1 LEENVGACIKRLP
14 MLFALLAALC
24 GAPAAFATTLT
35 VGVYTNAPRV
45 FVSQDGR
52 ATGITIDILR
62 EIAKA
67 EHWTLRFVPCEWA
80 ECMAMLGDGRIDLLP
95 DVVWSQA
102 RAATLEFH
110 RTPVMHSWY
119 QIYSRPG
126 VTINSILDLK
136 DKRVAVLRG
145 SLQESFLA
153 ALLENFGL
161 NTALVPVRSQEEA
174 LRMVDQRRVDAVAT
188 NHDFGDLQAASNNL
202 VSTPVMFLPS
212 RLYYAAAKGRQR
224 EVLAAID
231 RHLALWQ
238 RDRGSVYYDVLQ
250 RWQRPVSP
258 GPIPPA
264 LWWTLAAVI
273 GLLLS
278 SLLVAN
284 WLRRQ
289 VARRTRDLRDSEH
302 KLSTILDSVESLIY
316 IKDSDYRYQYVNGA
330 MCRLLGKPAAEI
342 VGKDDYELFD
352 KPAAQAVHETDR
364 RVIEHG
370 ERLVAEEHKPRLSA
384 DAVFLSTKIPLSRSD
399 GNIYALC
406 GISIDI
412 TERKRVEDSLRLA
425 ATVFQSQ
432 EGMFVLGPGREILDI
447 NSAYAAMTGYTVAEL
462 AGGPIPPL
470 SLGPDGPDFRA
481 TLWEIVERSGKW
493 QGEAWTRRK
502 GGEQYPAWMTLT
514 AVHDPQGAISNHVGT
529 QVDITE
535 RKEAEEKII
544 QLAYFDPLTGLP
556 NRRLLLE
563 RVEHCIASSKDGGKL
578 SALLFLDLDNF
589 KDLND
594 TRGHV
599 VGDQLLLQVAARLLG
614 AARPQ
619 DTVARLGD
627 DEFVIVLDGV
637 GAARDEAMARAG
649 AIAWNILGIVRKPYL
664 IDELVHHATCSIGV
678 VLYGDEAVDIEDLMR
693 RGDLAMYEAKKAGR
707 NTVRLFQP
715 EMVSRVTYRTELE
728 TELRDALRHSEF
740 VLYYQG
746 QVNNGGHIT
755 GAEALLRWRHPQ
767 RGLMTP
773 GNFIPVAETSGLIL
787 PLGRWVLR
795 EACSQLARWAGSPQ
809 TAQLKLAVNVSV
821 RQFLQPDFVAETL
834 ATIADTGA
842 NPERLKLELTES
854 LLIES
859 VEETIGKMCQLKA
872 HGVGFSLDDFGTG
885 YSSLA
890 YLKRLPLDQL
900 KIDRSFVHDVL
911 INPNDASIARS
922 VVALAQ
928 ALGLGTIAEGV
939 ETEAQRAFLAEIGCD
954 TYQGFLFSH
963 PVDADELEGLMAV

>member
-1 LEENVGACIKRLP
+1 
-14 MLFALLAALC
+14 M
-24 GAPAAFATTLT
+24 
-35 VGVYTNAPRV
+35 
-45 FVSQDGR
+45 
-52 ATGITIDILR
+52 
-62 EIAKA
+62 
-67 EHWTLRFVPCEWA
+67 
-80 ECMAMLGDGRIDLLP
+80 
-95 DVVWSQA
+95 
-102 RAATLEFH
+102 
-110 RTPVMHSWY
+110 
-119 QIYSRPG
+119 
-126 VTINSILDLK
+126 
-136 DKRVAVLRG
+136 
-145 SLQESFLA
+145 
-153 ALLENFGL
+153 
-161 NTALVPVRSQEEA
+161 
-174 LRMVDQRRVDAVAT
+174 
-188 NHDFGDLQAASNNL
+188 
-202 VSTPVMFLPS
+202 
-212 RLYYAAAKGRQR
+212 
-224 EVLAAID
+224 
-231 RHLALWQ
+231 
-238 RDRGSVYYDVLQ
+238 
-250 RWQRPVSP
+250 

-264 LWWTLAAVI
+264 LRWTMSGVLA
-273 GLLLS
+273 LLLS
-278 SLLVAN
+278 SLLVAG

-289 VARRTRDLRDSEH
+289 VKSRTRDLHDTEH
-302 KLSTILDSVESLIY
+302 KLSSILDSVESLIY
-316 IKDSDYRYQYVNGA
+316 IKGSDYRYQYVNGA

-342 VGKDDYELFD
+342 VGRDDCELFG
-352 KPAAQAVHETDR
+352 KPSASAVHDIDR
-364 RVIEHG
+364 RVIEGG
-370 ERLVAEEHKPRLSA
+370 ERLVTEEHTSCGSA
-384 DAVFLSTKIPLSRSD
+384 HSVFLSTKIPLSRSD
-399 GNIYALC
+399 GHIYALC
-406 GISIDI
+406 GIATDI

-432 EGMFVLGPGREILDI
+432 EGMFILGPDRRVLDI
-447 NSAYAAMTGYTVAEL
+447 NSAYCAMTGYTVQEL
-462 AGGPIPPL
+462 AGKEIPAL

-481 TLWEIVERSGKW
+481 TLWEIVERNSKW
-493 QGEAWTRRK
+493 QGEIWTRRK
-502 GGEQYPAWMTLT
+502 DGEQYPAWMTLT
-514 AVHDPQGAISNHVGT
+514 AVHDPEGAISNYVGT

-544 QLAYFDPLTGLP
+544 QLAYYDPLTGLP

-563 RVEHCIASSKDGGKL
+563 RVEHCIASSKAGGTL

-627 DEFVIVLDGV
+627 DEFVIVLDGI
-637 GAARDEAMARAG
+637 GADRDDAMARAG
-649 AIAWNILGIVRKPYL
+649 AIALNILGIVRQPYQ
-664 IDELVHHATCSIGV
+664 IDGASHHATCSIGV
-678 VLYGDEAVDIEDLMR
+678 VVYGDEEVDIEDLMR

-715 EMVSRVTYRTELE
+715 EMVSRVTYRTALE
-728 TELRDALRHSEF
+728 TELRHALRHSEF

-746 QVNNGGHIT
+746 QVDNGGHIT

-767 RGLMTP
+767 RGLVSP

-795 EACSQLARWAGSPQ
+795 EACAQLARWAGSSQ
-809 TAQLKLAVNVSV
+809 TAELKLAVNVSV

-834 ATIADTGA
+834 AMIAETGA

-954 TYQGFLFSH
+954 TYQGFLFSR
-963 PVDADELEGLMAV
+963 PVDAEELEGLMAV

>member
-1 LEENVGACIKRLP
+1 MFLPVILGALT
-14 MLFALLAALC
+14 
-24 GAPAAFATTLT
+24 GPAQGSAQTPQ
-35 VGVYTNAPRV
+35 VGVDGEGRTLLVAA
-45 FVSQDGR
+45 DGR
-52 ATGITIDILR
+52 A
-62 EIAKA
+62 A
-67 EHWTLRFVPCEWA
+67 
-80 ECMAMLGDGRIDLLP
+80 
-95 DVVWSQA
+95 QA
-102 RAATLEFH
+102 
-110 RTPVMHSWY
+110 
-119 QIYSRPG
+119 
-126 VTINSILDLK
+126 
-136 DKRVAVLRG
+136 
-145 SLQESFLA
+145 
-153 ALLENFGL
+153 
-161 NTALVPVRSQEEA
+161 
-174 LRMVDQRRVDAVAT
+174 AT
-188 NHDFGDLQAASNNL
+188 NHHLWLKPRASPHYLQ
-202 VSTPVMFLPS
+202 VV
-212 RLYYAAAKGRQR
+212 
-224 EVLAAID
+224 
-231 RHLALWQ
+231 
-238 RDRGSVYYDVLQ
+238 Q
-250 RWQRPVSP
+250 RWQPP
-258 GPIPPA
+258 GAATIPPT
-264 LWWTLAAVI
+264 LWWTLFAVI

-278 SLLVAN
+278 SLLVAG

-289 VARRTRDLRDSEH
+289 VKSRTRDLHESEH
-302 KLSTILDSVESLIY
+302 KLSSILDSVESLIY

-330 MCRLLGKPAAEI
+330 MCRLLGKPASEI
-342 VGKDDYELFD
+342 VGKDDYQLFD
-352 KPAAQAVHETDR
+352 KPAAAALHDIDR
-364 RVIEHG
+364 RVIEGG
-370 ERLVAEEHKPRLSA
+370 ERMVTEEPSSRQSA
-384 DAVFLSTKIPLSRSD
+384 TVFLSTKIPLSRSD
-399 GNIYALC
+399 GRIYALC
-406 GISIDI
+406 GIATDI

-432 EGMFVLGPGREILDI
+432 EGMFILGPDRRVLDI
-447 NSAYAAMTGYTVAEL
+447 NSAYSAMTGYAVQQL
-462 AGGPIPPL
+462 AGQSEIPPL
-470 SLGPDGPDFRA
+470 SLGPDGHDFRPM
-481 TLWEIVERSGKW
+481 LWEIVDRNGKW
-493 QGEAWTRRK
+493 QGEVWTRRK

-514 AVHDPQGAISNHVGT
+514 AVHDPGGAISNYVGT

-544 QLAYFDPLTGLP
+544 QLAYYDPLTGLP

-563 RVEHCIASSKDGGKL
+563 RVEACIAGSKGKGKL

-599 VGDQLLLQVAARLLG
+599 VGDQLLLQVAARLLA

-637 GAARDEAMARAG
+637 GSDRDEAMARAG
-649 AIAWNILGIVRKPYL
+649 AIACNILGIVRQPYQ
-664 IDELVHHATCSIGV
+664 IDGIAHHSTCSIGAV
-678 VLYGDEAVDIEDLMR
+678 VYGDEDVDIEDLMR

-715 EMVSRVTYRTELE
+715 EMVSRVTYRTALE
-728 TELRDALRHSEF
+728 AELRDALRKSEF
-740 VLYYQG
+740 VLHYQG
-746 QVNNGGHIT
+746 QVDNVGNIT
-755 GAEALLRWRHPQ
+755 GAEALVRWRHPQ

-821 RQFLQPDFVAETL
+821 RQFLQPDFVPEML
-834 ATIADTGA
+834 ATIAETGA
-842 NPERLKLELTES
+842 NPDRLKLELTES
-854 LLIES
+854 LLIEC
-859 VEETIGKMCQLKA
+859 VEETIDKMCQLKEK
-872 HGVGFSLDDFGTG
+872 GISFSLDDFGTG

-911 INPNDASIARS
+911 INQNDASIARS

-954 TYQGFLFSH
+954 TYQGFLFSR